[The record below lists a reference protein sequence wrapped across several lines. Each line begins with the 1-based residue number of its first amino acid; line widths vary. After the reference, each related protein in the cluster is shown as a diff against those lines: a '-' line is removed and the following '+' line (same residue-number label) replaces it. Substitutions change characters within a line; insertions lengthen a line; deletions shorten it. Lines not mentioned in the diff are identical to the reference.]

1 MGLFDAAIKM
11 AEGTINCT
19 QVLIGTIERQHTMEN

>member
-1 MGLFDAAIKM
+1 MGLFDVTIRK
-11 AEGTINCT
+11 AEETINCT